1 MVSNRDWSTP
11 PEFQPLRYRLV
22 DAVDGPHR
30 YTGHQKLGLMFTP
43 DPCSLPLETTTA
55 CVSGTGATKLATGS
69 LPNRGAD
76 SFAVYTWIDCSL
88 IGTGAAELRGRIEAA
103 HRNNA
108 KTLVERIFWTGGDFS
123 TAQHLAEDT
132 AVTETVGGSI
142 VNLQTAATVLVTG
155 AVDVV
160 EAIGRL
166 EDAMATCY
174 GGTPMIHV
182 PRCVTAHLA
191 ANHQLDDND
200 DGKVLHTRNGSIVV
214 PGPGYPGTSPAGATP
229 AAGTKWIYAT
239 GRVKMWE
246 SDLMWNSQDVRQFL
260 GRDDNDTVLIVE
272 QRFTFAWDCCHFAIP
287 ISLGGIIT
295 GTFNSA
301 T

>member
-1 MVSNRDWSTP
+1 
-11 PEFQPLRYRLV
+11 
-22 DAVDGPHR
+22 
-30 YTGHQKLGLMFTP
+30 MFTP

-88 IGTGAAELRGRIEAA
+88 IGTGAAELRSRIEAA

-200 DGKVLHTRNGSIVV
+200 DDDGKVLHTRNGSIVV